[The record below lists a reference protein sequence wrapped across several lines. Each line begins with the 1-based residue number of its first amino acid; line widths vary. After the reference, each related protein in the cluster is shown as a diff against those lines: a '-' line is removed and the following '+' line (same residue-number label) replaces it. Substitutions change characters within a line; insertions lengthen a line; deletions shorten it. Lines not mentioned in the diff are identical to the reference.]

1 MNLSIYQYGP
11 VTGVPVLNCGFV
23 CVAPG
28 GGGVRNGHSG
38 AGEAARA
45 NAMSG
50 DLAPILLQ
58 GDDGEQTRA
67 GGAATRWVA
76 ISSIN
81 EEQFSATRGNAAL
94 FALFVQ
100 IYPQLHL
107 QEE

>member
-1 MNLSIYQYGP
+1 M
-11 VTGVPVLNCGFV
+11 
-23 CVAPG
+23 
-28 GGGVRNGHSG
+28 RNGHSG

-50 DLAPILLQ
+50 DLAPILMQ

-107 QEE
+107 Q